1 MLQVVEIDAI
11 EHLENLRLRWT
22 SLLYDTPG
30 ASFFHTL
37 DWLQVYWRHFRRDQ
51 RLRVLVVYR
60 SGTVLGILPLVVR
73 KETTSAGL
81 VDVLAYPTLSRSQFL
96 GPIGPN
102 PTATLMASFRHLS
115 SGSRNW
121 DILSLGEIG
130 EHDRGRTANAL
141 ELAGFVPLETVR
153 SKVAKV
159 SLGTSSYDHETERP
173 RKFAERQNENEASR
187 QRCLTFERIRSDC
200 LGRPRGPTYSPPG
213 CLTFERIRPLGDA
226 DGDGGI
232 WEEHWQ
238 GQWHPNRSLG
248 DADGDGSI
256 WEEHWHGQWHPN
268 RPLGDADGDGR
279 RVDEIVAACCALT
292 PGSLA
297 SEQPAALLCHVAA
310 VASRLGM
317 LDLNLLRLDGRL
329 IAFSFNVHF
338 DGILQ
343 QIRAGEAAAA
353 FDFEPASVLSLRM
366 VQDSIRRRDRCLYFA
381 TMNDGFANFLAAEEL
396 SVVRYQ
402 YRAAPPLRDRLTQFG
417 RWLTSPGSKV

>member
-11 EHLENLRLRWT
+11 EHLEALRLRWT

-37 DWLQVYWRHFRRDQ
+37 DWLKVYWQHFRRDQ
-51 RLRVLVVYR
+51 RLRVLVVHR
-60 SGTVLGILPLVVR
+60 SGTVLGVLPLVVR
-73 KETTSAGL
+73 KEMTSTGL
-81 VDVLAYPTLSRSQFL
+81 VDVLAYPTISPSQFL

-121 DILSLGEIG
+121 DVLSLGEIG

-173 RKFAERQNENEASR
+173 WKFAERQDENEAS
-187 QRCLTFERIRSDC
+187 L
-200 LGRPRGPTYSPPG
+200 PG
-213 CLTFERIRPLGDA
+213 CLTFERIRSLGDA
-226 DGDGGI
+226 DGEGSI
-232 WEEHWQ
+232 WEEHWH

-256 WEEHWHGQWHPN
+256 REEHWHGQWHPN
-268 RPLGDADGDGR
+268 RPLGGADGDGG

-297 SEQPAALLCHVAA
+297 CEQPATLLCQVAA

-317 LDLNLLRLDGRL
+317 LDLNLLWLDGRL
-329 IAFSFNVHF
+329 MAFSFNVHF
-338 DGILQ
+338 DGIIQ
-343 QIRAGEAAAA
+343 QISAGEAAAS
-353 FDFEPASVLSLRM
+353 FDFDPATVLSLRM

-381 TMNDGFANFLAAEEL
+381 AMNDGFANFLAAEEL

-402 YRAAPPLRDRLTQFG
+402 HCAAPPLRDCLTQFG
-417 RWLTSPGSKV
+417 RWLKSPGTKV